1 MLAARGSRGLI
12 DVVTQPG
19 RYQVL
24 FHESEAKWEEFCSME
39 LVNAGCQ
46 GFAGID

>member
-1 MLAARGSRGLI
+1 MLAARGLRGLI

-19 RYQVL
+19 RCQVM

-39 LVNAGCQ
+39 LADAGCQ
-46 GFAGID
+46 GACGD